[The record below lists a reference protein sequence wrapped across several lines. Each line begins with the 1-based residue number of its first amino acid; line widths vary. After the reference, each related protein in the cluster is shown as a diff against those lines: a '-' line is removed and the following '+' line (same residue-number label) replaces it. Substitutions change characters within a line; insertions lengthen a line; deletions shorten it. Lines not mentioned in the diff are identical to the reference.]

1 MISTTPTTTL
11 CENRTTKVPK
21 GPRVKATR
29 NGKVPGA
36 AERKLASPVAV
47 VLGFRIRGNNQA
59 GKFAFE
65 RRSPLGWE
73 PRRPNRS
80 PGRSRAPAAGFSPER
95 RLRFPGHGSASYLFG
110 FPRRPISR
118 APADP
123 MGFGGF
129 GNTSRE
135 NRMYG
140 EI

>member
-1 MISTTPTTTL
+1 M
-11 CENRTTKVPK
+11 PK

-80 PGRSRAPAAGFSPER
+80 PGRSRAPGRVQP
-95 RLRFPGHGSASYLFG
+95 
-110 FPRRPISR
+110 R
-118 APADP
+118 APTP
-123 MGFGGF
+123 LPRPWQRILPF
-129 GNTSRE
+129 RVP
-135 NRMYG
+135 
-140 EI
+140 